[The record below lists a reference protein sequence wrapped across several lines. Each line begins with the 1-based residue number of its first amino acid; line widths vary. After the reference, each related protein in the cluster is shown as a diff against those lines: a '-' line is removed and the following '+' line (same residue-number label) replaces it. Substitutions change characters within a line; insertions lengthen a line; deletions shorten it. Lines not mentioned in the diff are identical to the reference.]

1 MAMIPGFTKII
12 EQRIAEAQKKGEFDN
27 LSCAGK
33 PLRLQDDA
41 HIPEE
46 LRIAYKILKNADCLP
61 PEMELKKE
69 ILRTEDLLSDMEETA
84 EKYHL
89 LKKMNILTMKLN
101 AMQNRSIEFEVP
113 QQYQESLIRRFGS
126 KKDTKG

>member
-1 MAMIPGFTKII
+1 MIPGFAKII
-12 EQRIAEAQKKGEFDN
+12 EQRIADAQKKGEFDN

-46 LRIAYKILKNADCLP
+46 LRIAHKILKNADCLP

-69 ILRTEDLLSDMEETA
+69 ILRTEDLLSNMEETA

-89 LKKMNILTMKLN
+89 LKKMNFLIMKLN
-101 AMQNRSIEFEVP
+101 SIQSRSIQFEMP
-113 QQYQESLIRRFGS
+113 QQYQETLIQRFGS
-126 KKDTKG
+126 KKGAKG